1 MELDVLK
8 RLLTAVLIG
17 GLLTS
22 AACPASR
29 EYEIK
34 AAFIY
39 NFLRYIEWPSN
50 KATYTVGILGDDPFE
65 GGLDQFQRKPLA
77 GKSISVRTVK
87 SAKEA
92 RGLDVLFI
100 SNTEADKLDGTLA
113 ALKGAPVLTISD
125 VPSFVDHGGQIGF
138 TAERN
143 RIRFIVNTDALAAS
157 DLKASSNLLKLAILK
172 NSQS

>member
-1 MELDVLK
+1 MELDVL
-8 RLLTAVLIG
+8 RRFLTVVLIG
-17 GLLTS
+17 GLLSTV
-22 AACPASR
+22 ACPASR

-39 NFLRYIEWPSN
+39 NFLRYIEWPSS
-50 KATYTVGILGDDPFE
+50 KSAISVGIMGEDPFE

-77 GKSISVRTVK
+77 GKSITVKTVK

-100 SNTEADKLDGTLA
+100 SSTEADKLDGTLA

-125 VPSFVDHGGQIGF
+125 LPSFVDHGGQIGF

-172 NSQS
+172 SS

>member
-8 RLLTAVLIG
+8 RILAIVLVG
-17 GLLTS
+17 GVLAPL
-22 AACPASR
+22 AWPASR

-50 KATYTVGILGDDPFE
+50 KSAYTVGILGEDPFD
-65 GGLDQFQRKPLA
+65 GGLEQFQRKPLA
-77 GKSISVRTVK
+77 GKTISVRAIKT
-87 SAKEA
+87 AKEA
-92 RGLDVLFI
+92 RGLDVVFI
-100 SNTEADKLDGTLA
+100 SSTEADKLDGTLA
-113 ALKGAPVLTISD
+113 ALKGTPVLTISD
-125 VPSFVDHGGQIGF
+125 LPSFVDHGGQIGF

-143 RIRFIVNTDALAAS
+143 RIRFIVNTEALAAA

-172 NSQS
+172 GS

>member
-1 MELDVLK
+1 MELDVLR
-8 RLLTAVLIG
+8 RLLAVVLVG
-17 GLLTS
+17 VVLAPL
-22 AACPASR
+22 AWPASR

-39 NFLRYIEWPSN
+39 NFLRYIEWPSS
-50 KATYTVGILGDDPFE
+50 KTTFTVGILGDDPFD
-65 GGLDQFQRKPLA
+65 GGLEQFQRKPLA
-77 GKSISVRTVK
+77 GKTITVRTIK

-100 SNTEADKLDGTLA
+100 SSTEADKLDGTLA
-113 ALKGAPVLTISD
+113 ALKGTPVLTISD
-125 VPSFVDHGGQIGF
+125 LPSFVDHGGQIGF

-172 NSQS
+172 NS